1 MSKRVLAITCVCLL
15 SLGMGTSVAGT
26 YEGVVL
32 ETTVETIKIEQWG
45 KTYTLLMSNE
55 LQTNT
60 ETASPFSFY
69 VKLKDVKK
77 GDKVAVE
84 CYIQDGALI
93 FTGIRPCPP
102 TDAGIVTE
110 VGKDTLT
117 IRNNKGETK
126 TYRVKKELAE
136 NSQDHYS
143 PLYPS
148 RFSEATLGSRVEII
162 AFKEDGEMI
171 IWALDVKKE
180 KVNDK

>member
-1 MSKRVLAITCVCLL
+1 
-15 SLGMGTSVAGT
+15 MGTSVAGT

-60 ETASPFSFY
+60 ETDPPISFY

-84 CYIQDGALI
+84 CYIQDGVLI
-93 FTGIRPCPP
+93 FTGIRLCPP

-110 VGKDTLT
+110 VGKDNIT
-117 IRNNKGETK
+117 IRNDKGAT
-126 TYRVKKELAE
+126 TFYRVNKELVD
-136 NSQDHYS
+136 NSLPYHS

-148 RFSEATLGSRVEII
+148 RFSEVAVGRRLEII
-162 AFKEDGEMI
+162 AYKQDGEI
-171 IWALDVKKE
+171 VIGALDVKKE
-180 KVNDK
+180 KGKDK